1 MNHDYDACGWSTLPL
16 PGFRG
21 EAFCAGGHGH
31 EGGYESTTGGGTT
44 LPATATRSG
53 DTCAARNE
61 DVGGFPCGL
70 EPGHH
75 GACRNQDGPVF
86 AEADPAGTFADT
98 PRETGTLAHAE
109 QGHLPTTDVDALVAV
124 LTRVLSR
131 RWDVQEAATALNT
144 ADVCFGRLD
153 RILRDGGELP
163 ARWSAAG
170 AFVSVTGMALAD
182 VDYDSVSEELRTT
195 GDAETCRQA
204 LRDAWSGW
212 KALTAALE
220 TGGPLPGPWDRP

>member
-1 MNHDYDACGWSTLPL
+1 MNYDYEACGWWTFTL

-21 EAFCAGGHGH
+21 EALCTVGHDHKGGH
-31 EGGYESTTGGGTT
+31 ECTTSGSIT
-44 LPATATRSG
+44 LPTTATRTG
-53 DTCAARNE
+53 DTCAAHDEN
-61 DVGGFPCGL
+61 GNGFLCDL
-70 EPGHH
+70 EPGHQ
-75 GACRNQDGPVF
+75 GACRNQNGPVF
-86 AEADPAGTFADT
+86 ADADPAGTFADT
-98 PRETGTLAHAE
+98 PQEAGTLTPAE

-131 RWDVQEAATALNT
+131 RWDGREAATALNT

-163 ARWSAAG
+163 ARWSATG
-170 AFVSVTGMALAD
+170 TFVSVTGMVLAD

-195 GDAETCRQA
+195 GDAATCRQA

-212 KALTAALE
+212 EALTASLE
-220 TGGPLPGPWDRP
+220 AGGPLPGPWDRP